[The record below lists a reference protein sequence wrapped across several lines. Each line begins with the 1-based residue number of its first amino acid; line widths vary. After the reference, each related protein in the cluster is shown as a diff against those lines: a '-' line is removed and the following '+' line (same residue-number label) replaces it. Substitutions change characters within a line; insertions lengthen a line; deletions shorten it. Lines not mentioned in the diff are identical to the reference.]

1 MCIRDRAI
9 AGHRADPLAER
20 LHFHIVPAQRAKLA
34 IGGNQGAI
42 ACLLYTSGN
51 RDPWSGGGRDQGPP
65 DLDEVIRKLS
75 DKFGAL
81 LGRCV

>member
-1 MCIRDRAI
+1 MAWNE
-9 AGHRADPLAER
+9 P
-20 LHFHIVPAQRAKLA
+20 
-34 IGGNQGAI
+34 GG
-42 ACLLYTSGN
+42 GN

-81 LGRCV
+81 L